1 MLEFQKVEIVKDE
14 DISKDGYEFFTIR
27 FKYLWDGEE
36 DETVLECIEKSDVH
50 LAIDAIFQDFQ
61 NFRSL
66 YP

>member
-1 MLEFQKVEIVKDE
+1 MLDFDKVEIVKDE
-14 DISKDGYEFFTIR
+14 DISKDDNELFTIR

-36 DETVLECIEKSDVH
+36 DETVLECIEKKDVH
-50 LAIDAIFQDFQ
+50 LAVEAIFRDFQ

>member
-1 MLEFQKVEIVKDE
+1 MLVFQKVEIVKDE
-14 DISKDGYEFFTIR
+14 DISKDGNELFTIH

-36 DETVLECIEKSDVH
+36 DETVLESIPKKDVH
-50 LAIDAIFQDFQ
+50 LAVEAIFKDFQ